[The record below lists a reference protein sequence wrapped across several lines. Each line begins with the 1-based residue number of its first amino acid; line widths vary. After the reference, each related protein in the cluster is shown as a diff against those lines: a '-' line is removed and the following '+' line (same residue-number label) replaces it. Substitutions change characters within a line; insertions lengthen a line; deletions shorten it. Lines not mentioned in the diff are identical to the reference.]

1 MSKLLRLAPVH
12 RQAGEWR
19 INWWQ
24 LVGWTLLVNTVFG
37 SLVYYYTRPVPSRLL
52 SHPAAVITPDVPLL
66 SHPTADLT
74 ATTTGVVTLGDT
86 LEVHAVQANG
96 WCRATLR
103 ETSWPSGRGATGY
116 IQTSYL
122 SLLDSIK
129 FTR

>member
-1 MSKLLRLAPVH
+1 MSKFLRLAPVR

-24 LVGWTLLVNTVFG
+24 LVGWTMLVNTVFG
-37 SLVYYYTRPVPSRLL
+37 YLVYYYTQPVPSRLL
-52 SHPAAVITPDVPLL
+52 SHPAAVMALDVPLL
-66 SHPTADLT
+66 SHPTTDLT
-74 ATTTGVVTLGDT
+74 ATTMGVVTQGDT

-96 WCRATLR
+96 WCRASLR
-103 ETSWPSGRGATGY
+103 EAPWSSGRGATGY

-122 SLLDSIK
+122 SLLDSTK